1 MTERTGVLQ
10 GFFRPKLALRLGL
23 ALSLA
28 ILPLGL
34 ISVFQTYEVLE
45 ERQVLSETALLAQTQ
60 QAFANSRDVIHST
73 ISIAQ
78 ALTTVITD
86 EFVTESTCSAMM
98 TRVVAK
104 DSAYMFAGFVDD
116 QLNLVCSSDGVLRSL
131 TDMPSINAQLSSQ
144 DTEVLMHSLEF
155 ASGVA
160 AVSVLVPAFENG
172 EYRGV
177 VWIAIQM
184 NVLIQKL
191 AESAPAVDLV
201 LFQSDGDIIA
211 TANYTDMRRSVLP
224 VSKTLAQLAAE
235 GRHTFRDDNRF
246 GVTRDFAVV
255 PLVPGKVFAL
265 GSWEPQQSG
274 LVQLRYEQMFALY
287 FPLLIWAITIAVAYI
302 WVHYLVIRH
311 VRRLRSWMRLYA
323 AGRGDLDGAR
333 LDNAP
338 DELEVVAESFR
349 AMTRRLSEQERELEA
364 DLREKTV
371 LLREVHHRVKNNLQ
385 LISSMLNMQIRATR
399 SAEAKHLLRRV
410 QDRVMALSAI
420 HRYLYMA
427 RNLSKVRADTL
438 LDGIIQQLVI
448 VGTLDESG
456 RQVGVATQFD
466 AVEISPDQ
474 SVPLSL
480 LTTEAAINAVKYC
493 GMTTGAD
500 AWINI
505 ALKDMGDGN
514 YGLSVVNSYVAPT
527 EEVIAANGPDFGSG
541 LGSKLIESFVSQLN
555 GTLEINHLADRYELH
570 VVFPILWPTVDE
582 DQGEIL
588 EK

>member
-1 MTERTGVLQ
+1 MKDRSSALE

-45 ERQVLSETALLAQTQ
+45 DRQELSETALLAQTQ
-60 QAFANSRDVIHST
+60 QAFSNSRDVIHATLSVGRT
-73 ISIAQ
+73 LADILNA
-78 ALTTVITD
+78 AEVP
-86 EFVTESTCSAMM
+86 VGTCNNVM
-98 TRVVAK
+98 RRLVEQE
-104 DSAYMFAGFVDD
+104 SAYIFAGFVDPD
-116 QLNLVCSSDGVLRSL
+116 LNLVCASDGPTADPRVVTSIAEEL
-131 TDMPSINAQLSSQ
+131 TSREI
-144 DTEVLMHSLEF
+144 EVMMHPLEF
-155 ASGVA
+155 AGGVA
-160 AVSVLVPAFENG
+160 SISVLVPMFDG
-172 EYRGV
+172 EDYRGV

-184 NVLIQKL
+184 SLLIENL
-191 AESAPAVDLV
+191 ANAAPDVDLV
-201 LFQSDGDIIA
+201 LFEADGDIIA
-211 TANYTDMRRSVLP
+211 TANYTDMRRAVLP
-224 VSKTLAQLAAE
+224 ETQTLQDLAAQ
-235 GRHTFRDDNRF
+235 GRQTFRDNNRF
-246 GVTRDFAVV
+246 GITRDFAVV
-255 PLVPGKVFAL
+255 PLVPDKVFAL

-287 FPLLIWAITIAVAYI
+287 FPLLIWAITIAIAYI

-323 AGRGDLDGAR
+323 AGRGDLDNAR

-385 LISSMLNMQIRATR
+385 LISSMLNMQIRATK

-420 HRYLYMA
+420 HRYLYLA
-427 RNLSKVRADTL
+427 RNLSLVRADTL

-456 RQVGVATQFD
+456 RKVGVATQFD

-480 LTTEAAINAVKYC
+480 LATEAAINAVKYC

-505 ALKDMGDGN
+505 ALKDLGDGN

-527 EEVIAANGPDFGSG
+527 EEELTEQGPDYGSG
-541 LGSKLIESFVSQLN
+541 LGSKLIESFVAQLN
-555 GTLEINHLADRYELH
+555 GTLEVNQMADRYELH
-570 VVFPILWPTVDE
+570 VVFPVKWHTVEE
-582 DQGEIL
+582 DA
-588 EK
+588 

>member
-1 MTERTGVLQ
+1 MTERSSALER
-10 GFFRPKLALRLGL
+10 FFRPKLALRLGL

-34 ISVFQTYEVLE
+34 ISVFQTYEVLQ
-45 ERQVLSETALLAQTQ
+45 ERRVLSETALLAQTQ
-60 QAFANSRDVIHST
+60 EALSESRDLI
-73 ISIAQ
+73 Q
-78 ALTTVITD
+78 ATLSVGRTLSDILTATAAPFDNCEGIL
-86 EFVTESTCSAMM
+86 
-98 TRVVAK
+98 RGVV
-104 DSAYMFAGFVDD
+104 DREPAYVFAGFVDPD
-116 QLNLVCSSDGVLRSL
+116 LNVICASDGVPPSDRSVTSL
-131 TDMPSINAQLSSQ
+131 GTELSSREI
-144 DTEVLMHSLEF
+144 EVVTHSLEF
-155 ASGVA
+155 VA
-160 AVSVLVPAFENG
+160 GLATVSVLVPAFEG
-172 EYRGV
+172 DDYRGV
-177 VWIAIQM
+177 LWIAIQM
-184 NVLIQKL
+184 NLLIEEL
-191 AESAPAVDLV
+191 AAASSDVDLV
-201 LFQSDGDIIA
+201 VFEDDGEIIA
-211 TANYTDMRRSVLP
+211 TADFTDMRRAVLP
-224 VSKTLAQLAAE
+224 ENTTLADLVPL
-235 GRHTFRDDNRF
+235 GRHTFRDTNRL

-274 LVQLRYEQMFALY
+274 LVRLRYEQMFALY
-287 FPLLIWAITIAVAYI
+287 FPLLIWAITIAIAYI

-323 AGRGDLDGAR
+323 AGRGDLDNAR

-349 AMTRRLSEQERELEA
+349 AMTRRLSEQEREREA

-385 LISSMLNMQIRATR
+385 LISSMLNMQIRATK

-427 RNLSKVRADTL
+427 RNLSMVRADTL

-456 RQVGVATQFD
+456 RKIGVATQFD
-466 AVEISPDQ
+466 AVEINPDQ

-480 LTTEAAINAVKYC
+480 LATEAAINAVKYC
-493 GMTTGAD
+493 GVTTGAD

-514 YGLSVVNSYVAPT
+514 FGLSVVNSYVAPT
-527 EEVIAANGPDFGSG
+527 DEEKAAQDPDYGSG
-541 LGSKLIESFVSQLN
+541 LGSKLIESFVAQLN
-555 GTLEINHLADRYELH
+555 GTLEINQHADRYELH
-570 VVFPILWPTVDE
+570 VVFPVNWHTVDE
-582 DQGEIL
+582 ES
-588 EK
+588 

>member
-1 MTERTGVLQ
+1 MTERSSVLE

-34 ISVFQTYEVLE
+34 ISVFQTYEVLQ
-45 ERQVLSETALLAQTQ
+45 ERQDLSETALLAQTQ
-60 QAFANSRDVIHST
+60 QAFSESRDMIHATLTVGRTLSDILNDST
-73 ISIAQ
+73 LPFENCEGI
-78 ALTTVITD
+78 L
-86 EFVTESTCSAMM
+86 
-98 TRVVAK
+98 RGVVEREP
-104 DSAYMFAGFVDD
+104 AYVFAGFVDPD
-116 QLNLVCSSDGVLRSL
+116 LNVTCASDGVPPSARSVTSL
-131 TDMPSINAQLSSQ
+131 G
-144 DTEVLMHSLEF
+144 TELGSREIEVVMHSLEF
-155 ASGVA
+155 AAGLA
-160 AVSVLVPAFENG
+160 TVSVLVPVFDGG

-177 VWIAIQM
+177 IWIAIQM
-184 NVLIQKL
+184 NLLIEKL
-191 AESAPAVDLV
+191 AEAAPDVDLV
-201 LFQSDGDIIA
+201 VFRTDGEIIA
-211 TANYTDMRRSVLP
+211 TADYTDMRRAVLP
-224 VSKTLAQLAAE
+224 ENTSLADLAAI
-235 GRHTFRDDNRF
+235 GRHTFRDNNRF

-255 PLVPGKVFAL
+255 PLVPDKVFAL
-265 GSWEPQQSG
+265 GSWEPHQSG

-323 AGRGDLDGAR
+323 AGRGDLDNAR

-349 AMTRRLSEQERELEA
+349 AMTRRLSEQEREREA

-385 LISSMLNMQIRATR
+385 LIASMLNMQIRATK

-427 RNLSKVRADTL
+427 RNLSLVRADTL

-456 RQVGVATQFD
+456 RKIGVATQFD

-493 GMTTGAD
+493 GVTTGAD

-527 EEVIAANGPDFGSG
+527 EAEIEAQDPDYGSG
-541 LGSKLIESFVSQLN
+541 LGSKLIESFVAQLN
-555 GTLEINHLADRYELH
+555 GTLEINQIADRYELH
-570 VVFPILWPTVDE
+570 VVFPVKWHVVDE
-582 DQGEIL
+582 DN
-588 EK
+588 

>member
-1 MTERTGVLQ
+1 MLD

-34 ISVFQTYEVLE
+34 ISVFQTYEVLK
-45 ERQVLSETALLAQTQ
+45 EREVLSGTALLAQTQ
-60 QAFANSRDVIHST
+60 QAFSDSRDVIHATLSVGRT
-73 ISIAQ
+73 LADVLN
-78 ALTTVITD
+78 ATD
-86 EFVTESTCSAMM
+86 GSFENCD
-98 TRVVAK
+98 VVMRELVEQEN
-104 DSAYMFAGFVDD
+104 AYIFAGLVGPDLNMVCASGGVPED
-116 QLNLVCSSDGVLRSL
+116 QQAV
-131 TDMPSINAQLSSQ
+131 TSIVPELSSREI
-144 DTEVLMHSLEF
+144 EVFMHSLEF
-155 ASGVA
+155 AGGVA
-160 AVSVLVPAFENG
+160 TVSVLVPMFDGA

-184 NVLIQKL
+184 NQLIDAL
-191 AESAPAVDLV
+191 AEAAPDVDLV
-201 LFQSDGDIIA
+201 LFGADGSIIA
-211 TANYTDMRRSVLP
+211 TANYTDMRRAVLP
-224 VSKTLAQLAAE
+224 ENRTLQELAGQ
-235 GRHTFRDDNRF
+235 GRQTFRDDNRF
-246 GVTRDFAVV
+246 GITRDFAVI

-274 LVQLRYEQMFALY
+274 LVQLRYEQVFALY
-287 FPLLIWAITIAVAYI
+287 FPLLIWAITIAIAYI

-385 LISSMLNMQIRATR
+385 LISSMLNMQIRATK

-427 RNLSKVRADTL
+427 RNLSLVRADTL

-456 RQVGVATQFD
+456 RKVGVATQFD
-466 AVEISPDQ
+466 PVEISPDQ

-493 GMTTGAD
+493 GMTTGMD

-505 ALKDMGDGN
+505 ALKDVGDGN

-527 EEVIAANGPDFGSG
+527 EEERAAHGPGYGSG
-541 LGSKLIESFVSQLN
+541 LGSKLIESFVAQLN
-555 GTLEINHLADRYELH
+555 GTLEINQFADRYELH
-570 VVFPILWPTVDE
+570 VVFPVKWHAVE
-582 DQGEIL
+582 EEG
-588 EK
+588 